1 MRKIKYILGF
11 CFLLLFTACNDWLD
25 VKPLGQVEEEKM
37 FEDEKGFLQTL
48 TGTYTLLNAESA
60 YGEELTLGMVD
71 EIGHYWNERS
81 KFYERP

>member
-37 FEDEKGFLQTL
+37 FEDEKDFCRL
-48 TGTYTLLNAESA
+48 
-60 YGEELTLGMVD
+60 
-71 EIGHYWNERS
+71 
-81 KFYERP
+81 